1 MVATTTAPTLPPSPP
16 PTPSRRRLTE
26 RRTARDVTSTFSLEQ
41 ALLFDEETAKGG
53 DSAIKAL
60 ENITG
65 IVFHEP
71 RTALRSKL

>member
-1 MVATTTAPTLPPSPP
+1 M
-16 PTPSRRRLTE
+16 TE